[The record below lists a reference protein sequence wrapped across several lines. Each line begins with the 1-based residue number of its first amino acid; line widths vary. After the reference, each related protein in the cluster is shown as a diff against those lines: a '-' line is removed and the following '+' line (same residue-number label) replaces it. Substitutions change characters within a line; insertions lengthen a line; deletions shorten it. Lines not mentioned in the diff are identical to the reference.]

1 MKRTVGC
8 RGQGPACRVGP
19 TGSAPSTYH
28 RSPIPFIFLGL
39 LGTRSLFVKPDL
51 HPQYRKLTA
60 VCACGNSFET
70 RSTASS
76 IHVEVCAQCH
86 PYFTGKQR
94 LMDTAGRVDRFRRR
108 YQTEPAAAGP
118 KA

>member
-1 MKRTVGC
+1 MK
-8 RGQGPACRVGP
+8 A
-19 TGSAPSTYH
+19 
-28 RSPIPFIFLGL
+28 
-39 LGTRSLFVKPDL
+39 DL
-51 HPQYRKLTA
+51 HPKYHKVTV

-70 RSTASS
+70 RSTADG

-94 LMDTAGRVDRFRRR
+94 LVDTAGRVDRFRRK
-108 YQTEPAAAGP
+108 YEGA

>member
-1 MKRTVGC
+1 MFRFHRLRTLAHS
-8 RGQGPACRVGP
+8 GPRRPPA
-19 TGSAPSTYH
+19 
-28 RSPIPFIFLGL
+28 L
-39 LGTRSLFVKPDL
+39 LKEYPVKADL
-51 HPQYRKLTA
+51 HPVYRKLTA

-70 RSTASS
+70 RSTSAS

-108 YQTEPAAAGP
+108 YQSGADAA

>member
-1 MKRTVGC
+1 MK
-8 RGQGPACRVGP
+8 AN
-19 TGSAPSTYH
+19 
-28 RSPIPFIFLGL
+28 
-39 LGTRSLFVKPDL
+39 L
-51 HPQYRKLTA
+51 HPIYRKVTA

-76 IHVEVCAQCH
+76 IHVEVCSQCH

-94 LMDTAGRVDRFRRR
+94 LMDTAGRVDRFRRKH
-108 YQTEPAAAGP
+108 TADTAPA